1 MILDIHHAGKE
12 KIFLDLLVE
21 LASKSDCAKRTFV
34 AAATNKNREIIGYS
48 TNRRL
53 PYHRFLCEGECI
65 RSKIDSGTDSMLGAC
80 GHAEEQLLWSL
91 AHGGAVKDCEL
102 WVVQVKDG
110 KIVPKKEKSFYCARC
125 ATQMYYAKAS
135 GVWVYVVDHFEFLTT
150 EEAIKSAYE
159 FALGE
164 KKA

>member
-1 MILDIHHAGKE
+1 MILDANNPDSLNDFVGSLI
-12 KIFLDLLVE
+12 DV
-21 LASKSDCAKRTFV
+21 SRYSDCAKRTFV
-34 AAATNKNREIIGYS
+34 AAATNKDGEVLGYS
-48 TNRRL
+48 TNLRL
-53 PYHRFLCEGECI
+53 PYHSFLCKGECI

-91 AHGGAVKDCEL
+91 AHDGAVKDCEM

-110 KIVPKKEKSFYCARC
+110 QIVPEKEKSFYCARC
-125 ATQMYYAKAS
+125 ATQMYYAKAK